1 MRPYSSYGGVRQA
14 LTQAATEAPGSVRQL
29 AERAQVGYSVAKYTA
44 SRMLDRDEL
53 VVIVP
58 GRPAVLA
65 APTCP
70 AIPPG
75 GETLGDA
82 LQRLRQCFW
91 NSTELEN

>member
-1 MRPYSSYGGVRQA
+1 MRPYSAYGDVRHA
-14 LTQAATEAPGSVRQL
+14 LAAAAMEAPGSVRQL
-29 AERAQVGYSVAKYTA
+29 AERAQVGYAVAKYTA

-82 LQRLRQCFW
+82 LQRLHQCFW
-91 NSTELEN
+91 NGTELDD